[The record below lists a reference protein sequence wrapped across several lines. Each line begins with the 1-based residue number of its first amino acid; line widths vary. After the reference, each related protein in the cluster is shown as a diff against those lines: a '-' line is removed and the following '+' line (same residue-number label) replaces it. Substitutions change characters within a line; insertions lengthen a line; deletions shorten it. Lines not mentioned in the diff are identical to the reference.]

1 MNYPFWD
8 VGIGYGYLMA
18 GIAILHVFISH
29 FAIGGGLYLVI
40 VESGA
45 RKRGDL
51 ATLDY
56 LKRLSKFFILT
67 SLVMGAITGVGIWF
81 VIGLLN
87 PAATEALIHNFVWAW
102 ATEWTFFVIEVAA
115 AIFYYYGWEKMSARQ
130 HLILG
135 WIYFVAA
142 WLSLFVING
151 IIGYMLTPGAWL
163 ETGNVWDGFF
173 NPTYW
178 SSLWFRTGICIML
191 AGLYAQLIAGGIS
204 DKIFKGKMS
213 RMNTHWVI
221 GGLLFAAVTG
231 WWYWNSVPIETHN
244 LAQSAMPAV
253 MKQIWHVEL
262 HGGIML
268 VLAVVFGYL
277 LATRMNRGF
286 AIVMMLNGLLFFGA
300 FEWTR
305 ESIRKPYA
313 IYGYMYGNGID
324 VARTD
329 ELKADGLLAH
339 MTYRTG
345 DDGADLFRR
354 SCRSCHTMNGYK
366 ALKPHFDGTD
376 EMFVAGIV
384 KGTHKLRGNM
394 PLFLGTASD
403 AEAIAKYIY
412 TQTDHRTVGE
422 IYGLSG
428 VELGKKVY
436 DLRCG
441 KCHVIGGY
449 NDKSASILGLSDE
462 DYAALR
468 ISTGDYDE
476 FMPAYTGT
484 IEDWDAM
491 VSYLKSLPVGGT
503 K

>member
-8 VGIGYGYLMA
+8 VGIGYGYLMG

-45 RKRGDL
+45 RKRGDQ
-51 ATLDY
+51 ATLTY
-56 LKRLSKFFILT
+56 LKKLSKFFILT

-102 ATEWTFFVIEVAA
+102 ATEWTFFVVEVAA
-115 AIFYYYGWEKMSARQ
+115 AIFYYYGWERMSARS
-130 HLILG
+130 HLALG
-135 WIYFVAA
+135 WIYFAAA
-142 WLSLFVING
+142 WMSLFAING
-151 IIGYMLTPGAWL
+151 IIDYMLTPGEWL
-163 ETGNVWDGFF
+163 STGNVWDGLF
-173 NPTYW
+173 NPTFW

-191 AGLYAQLIAGGIS
+191 AGLYAQLVAGGIS
-204 DKIFKGKMS
+204 DKIFKGKMA
-213 RMNTHWVI
+213 RLNTHWII
-221 GGLLFAAVTG
+221 GGLVIAAITG
-231 WWYWNSVPIETHN
+231 WWYWNAVPIETRN
-244 LAQSAMPAV
+244 IAQSAMPAV
-253 MKQIWHVEL
+253 MTHIEQTIWFA
-262 HGGIML
+262 GGIL
-268 VLAVVFGYL
+268 LLAIVIGYL
-277 LATRMNRGF
+277 LATKLNRAM
-286 AIVMMLNGLLFFGA
+286 AIVMMIAGLFFFGA

-339 MTYRTG
+339 IAYKTG

-354 SCRSCHTMNGYK
+354 ACRSCHTISGYK
-366 ALKPHFDGTD
+366 PLKPQFDGTD
-376 EMFVAGIV
+376 SLFIAGIV
-384 KGTHKLRGNM
+384 KGAHKLRGNM
-394 PLFLGTASD
+394 PPFLGTTSEAV
-403 AEAIAKYIY
+403 AIARHIY
-412 TQTDHRTVGE
+412 AQTDRRSVAE

-441 KCHVIGGY
+441 KCHVIGGF
-449 NDKSASILGLSDE
+449 NDKSESILGLSDT
-462 DYAALR
+462 DYADFR
-468 ISTGDYDE
+468 SSSGDYDE
-476 FMPAYTGT
+476 FMPVYTGSD
-484 IEDWDAM
+484 EDWNAL
-491 VSYLKSLPVGGT
+491 VAYLKSIPAGG